1 MLVDKSEYL
10 SAGMHIGMKACTA
23 YMAQF
28 VYKIREDGL
37 SVLNLEEVDSRIARA
52 ITLLSKYHK
61 VLVVGHKETATEPAK
76 KFAEVV
82 EGKAMCSRFSPG
94 TLTNPSY
101 REFYEPDIVLVVDP
115 SVDSQAIEEAKKRRV
130 PIIGLCSTSNSPVD
144 IDFIIPI
151 NNNSRKALAL
161 FFWILSRGL
170 LKAKGKIKSDGDFKY
185 TLVDFGDIGKPKKFS
200 GGGELHLGGDADIDI
215 DIQIE
220 SEEKKEKKKA
230 VPKTKKP
237 KEAKAKGDQTKA
249 QLAEAKEEAEESEKR
264 EGDGKEKQ
272 TGVPPEQAS
281 KEVA

>member
-28 VYKIREDGL
+28 VYKIKEDGL
-37 SVLNLEEVDSRIARA
+37 SVLNLEEVDSRIAKA
-52 ITLLSKYHK
+52 ITLLSRYHK
-61 VLVVGHKETATEPAK
+61 ILVVGHKEAATEPAK

-82 EGKAMCSRFSPG
+82 GGNAMCSRFSPG

-115 SVDSQAIEEAKKRRV
+115 LVDSQAIVEAKKRRV

-144 IDFIIPI
+144 IDLIIPL

-161 FFWILSRGL
+161 FFWILARGL
-170 LKAKGKIKSDGDFKY
+170 LKAKGKITKDEEFKHM
-185 TLVDFGDIGKPKKFS
+185 LVDFGDIAKPRKSS
-200 GGGELHLGGDADIDI
+200 GSGELQLGGDADIDI

-220 SEEKKEKKKA
+220 GEEKKEKKKA
-230 VPKTKKP
+230 APKSKKP
-237 KEAKAKGDQTKA
+237 KGASKAKGDAKA
-249 QLAEAKEEAEESEKR
+249 QQPVVEKAKESEKPKAA
-264 EGDGKEKQ
+264 GKENQYEHANGLEEAPK
-272 TGVPPEQAS
+272 
-281 KEVA
+281 